1 MKDCHFS
8 QYVLFVLT
16 NVVIFL
22 KIQCVIIL
30 VFYFKRF
37 TLSYVYEC
45 LLPVLMCTMCVC
57 GAFRGQKKWLN
68 PLEHRWF

>member
-45 LLPVLMCTMCVC
+45 LLPVLMCTVCVWC
-57 GAFRGQKKWLN
+57 LQRPEEVVE
-68 PLEHRWF
+68 PLGT

>member
-45 LLPVLMCTMCVC
+45 LPACINVYHVC
-57 GAFRGQKKWLN
+57 AWCLQRPEEVVE
-68 PLEHRWF
+68 PLGT